1 MNLRSCSPLLQT
13 ALRLT
18 GNRPCSYWKVLSL
31 PKPVCTLFTNTSY
44 LFNLSPHQ
52 CLHVVVCVQTVMRS
66 GKYICSHHL
75 FLEHT
80 KNVSQGGVSYLS
92 LAWQLILRR
101 WHRLSVSH
109 WEIDRWLSSSRASP
123 HKPYSLFLLFINIYD
138 DIYCIYCVW
147 KIIPTGFQD
156 ETTHQDCRQ
165 IYLQ

>member
-1 MNLRSCSPLLQT
+1 MFSTAPDCTKTHWKQTVFLLESPIPTKTGLYPVHKYFLL
-13 ALRLT
+13 
-18 GNRPCSYWKVLSL
+18 VLSVST
-31 PKPVCTLFTNTSY
+31 PVFACSG
-44 LFNLSPHQ
+44 
-52 CLHVVVCVQTVMRS
+52 VCVQTVMRS

-109 WEIDRWLSSSRASP
+109 WEIDTRLSSSRASP
-123 HKPYSLFLLFINIYD
+123 HKPCSLFLLFINIYD

-147 KIIPTGFQD
+147 KIIPTGFQN
-156 ETTHQDCRQ
+156 ETTHQVCRQ